1 MRSQGIR
8 IGDVAVDPEGL
19 IAEIRRNAHY
29 PTAERR
35 ALVTAEP
42 LDPSVI
48 TARLRAAL
56 DDAEAFVAQMPTT
69 KMGLLVLQ
77 SGMVV

>member
-1 MRSQGIR
+1 LPKFGGMPTI
-8 IGDVAVDPEGL
+8 PL
-19 IAEIRRNAHY
+19 RNG
-29 PTAERR
+29 

-42 LDPSVI
+42 FDPGVI
-48 TARLRAAL
+48 TTRVRAAL